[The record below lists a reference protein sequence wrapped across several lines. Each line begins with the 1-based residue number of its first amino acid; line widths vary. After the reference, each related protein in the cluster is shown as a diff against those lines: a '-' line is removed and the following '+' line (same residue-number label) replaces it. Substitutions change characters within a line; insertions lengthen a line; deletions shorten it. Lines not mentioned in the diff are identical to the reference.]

1 MTSASYISGISEA
14 FTAQDF
20 EANPR
25 AQSVRGE
32 TIPSTSPLIVREMGG
47 KKQNK
52 TKGKMKNLENLIFQ
66 LGENARK
73 TEEKKNQI
81 SKSNL
86 ERNPRVQILGQ
97 FSETYED
104 LVRIYG

>member
-20 EANPR
+20 ETNPR

-32 TIPSTSPLIVREMGG
+32 TITNTSPLIVREME
-47 KKQNK
+47 KK
-52 TKGKMKNLENLIFQ
+52 KGKMKNLENLIFQ

-73 TEEKKNQI
+73 REEKKNQI

>member
-1 MTSASYISGISEA
+1 
-14 FTAQDF
+14 
-20 EANPR
+20 
-25 AQSVRGE
+25 
-32 TIPSTSPLIVREMGG
+32 
-47 KKQNK
+47 
-52 TKGKMKNLENLIFQ
+52 MKNLENLIFQ